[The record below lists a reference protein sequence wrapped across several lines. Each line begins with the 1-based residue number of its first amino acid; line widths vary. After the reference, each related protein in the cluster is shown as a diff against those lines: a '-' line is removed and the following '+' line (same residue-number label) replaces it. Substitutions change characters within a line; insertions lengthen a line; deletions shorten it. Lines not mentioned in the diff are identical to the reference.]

1 MFENK
6 VAVVTGGF
14 RHGAGLAVAG
24 EGTVDESG
32 VDRFQGFVAQTQLFH
47 DAGAELL
54 NNNVIF
60 LDELLDD
67 GNGLRVFQVQED
79 VSLVAPQPSLIGSDV
94 GALHEGLILQH
105 DVPLAGGA
113 DLEHLR
119 AQVRQHQ
126 GGVWAREQGGEIQDF
141 QTFQCFHRQTS
152 KVIFFRG
159 ILPLLYLIWRG
170 FAKVVF
176 AWWV

>member
-1 MFENK
+1 
-6 VAVVTGGF
+6 VTGGF

-94 GALHEGLILQH
+94 GTLHEGLIL
-105 DVPLAGGA
+105 
-113 DLEHLR
+113 
-119 AQVRQHQ
+119 
-126 GGVWAREQGGEIQDF
+126 
-141 QTFQCFHRQTS
+141 
-152 KVIFFRG
+152 
-159 ILPLLYLIWRG
+159 
-170 FAKVVF
+170 
-176 AWWV
+176 